1 MNKKL
6 SFVKYPPGTDAAKSV
21 SAFIK
26 LWEEYDKKAR
36 HCSPLDVA
44 AMRKG
49 LRVAW
54 RRHWK
59 EHGRLIVRSSC
70 HRPAGPH

>member
-1 MNKKL
+1 VTEKL

-21 SAFIK
+21 LAFIE
-26 LWEEYDKKAR
+26 LWKEYVEIAP

-44 AMRKG
+44 AMRKR

-54 RRHWK
+54 RRHWRD
-59 EHGRLIVRSSC
+59 HGRLIVRSSC